1 MSKQVAV
8 SFEDKSV
15 KVVYASCEKGRTI
28 IQKTSVLKDE
38 DFDSFLKTAKFPD
51 LTVVCR
57 PKRFYSDTMMVP
69 PAKKTYLK
77 KIVEAEIR
85 KRFSEL
91 KDFSYFFSTLTEKTP
106 GEKGMREIFF
116 FAVDNNELYKITE
129 RFNRYGI
136 MVKYLCPDIPALS
149 HLIKSSENWKN
160 KTVLCLLISE
170 TERTFFLVRNGELCF
185 IRVTPSSGSELT
197 DLDVDNINMT
207 VNYCRQNLR
216 LNAELIILMN
226 AAITEGTLNTVIP
239 TVPVAYPT
247 SVLASDAT
255 LKNFVAP
262 ISAIVFGQELGDANL
277 LPLKYRRLFTQK
289 RVASYGTVF
298 FLLLSLIGFGLM
310 LINLSQIFLMKE
322 KINFL
327 RKDLTEINAVASAY
341 EKDTVKLQQLLP
353 LINLINEA
361 RSSPD
366 IQKALLSLR
375 FLPMENV
382 HIQTIQMNN
391 KKDFLLIQI
400 SGSISSKNYGD
411 LHRTFIKL
419 LANCSSVSGLAVV
432 SKNIELRNGHFQ
444 IDIEN
449 KI

>member
-1 MSKQVAV
+1 MAV

-38 DFDSFLKTAKFPD
+38 DFDSFLKTAKVPD

-57 PKRFYSDTMMVP
+57 PKKLYSDTMMVP
-69 PAKKTYLK
+69 PAKKIYQK

-91 KDFSYFFSTLTEKTP
+91 KDFSYFYNTLTEKMP
-106 GEKGMREIFF
+106 GDKGMREIFF
-116 FAVDNNELYKITE
+116 FAVDNSELYEITE
-129 RFNRYGI
+129 RFDRCGAT
-136 MVKYLCPDIPALS
+136 VKYLCPDILALS
-149 HLIKSSENWKN
+149 HLIKSSDDWKN
-160 KTVLCLLISE
+160 KTVLCLLVSE
-170 TERTFFLVRNGELCF
+170 KERTFFLVRNGELCF
-185 IRVTPSSGSELT
+185 IRVTPSLGSEIT
-197 DLDVDNINMT
+197 DLDLDNINMT
-207 VNYCRQNLR
+207 VSYCRQNLR

-226 AAITEGTLNTVIP
+226 ATIKEGTLNTIIP

-247 SVLASDAT
+247 SVLASHET
-255 LKNFVAP
+255 LKNFIAP

-277 LPLKYRRLFTQK
+277 LPLKYKRLFTQ
-289 RVASYGTVF
+289 RRFASYGTIF
-298 FLLLSLIGFGLM
+298 FLLFSLIGLALL
-310 LINLSQIFLMKE
+310 LINVSQIYLMKQ
-322 KINFL
+322 KINLL

-341 EKDTVKLQQLLP
+341 EKDTAQLQQLLP

-366 IQKALLSLR
+366 FQKALLSLR

-391 KKDFLLIQI
+391 KREFLLIQI

-411 LHRTFIKL
+411 MHRTFIKL
-419 LANCSSVSGLAVV
+419 LSNFSGVSGLAVV
-432 SKNIELRNGHFQ
+432 SKKMELRNGHFQ
-444 IDIEN
+444 IDIE
-449 KI
+449 KRV

>member
-15 KVVYASCEKGRTI
+15 KMVYASCEKGRTI
-28 IQKTSVLKDE
+28 IQKTSVLADE
-38 DFDSFLKTAKFPD
+38 DFDSFLKSAKFSD

-69 PAKKTYLK
+69 PAKKIYLK
-77 KIVEAEIR
+77 KIIESEIR

-91 KDFSYFFSTLTEKTP
+91 KDFSYFYSTLTEKMS

-116 FAVDNNELYKITE
+116 FAVDNRELHEITE
-129 RFNRYGI
+129 RFNRCGI
-136 MVKYLCPDIPALS
+136 AVKYLCPDILALS
-149 HLIKSSENWKN
+149 HLIKSSDNWKN
-160 KTVLCLLISE
+160 KTVLCLLVSE
-170 TERTFFLVRNGELCF
+170 TERTFFLVKNGELCF
-185 IRVTPSSGSELT
+185 IRVTPSLGSEIT
-197 DLDVDNINMT
+197 DLDIDNINMT
-207 VNYCRQNLR
+207 VSYCRQNLR

-226 AAITEGTLNTVIP
+226 AAIKEGTPNTIIP
-239 TVPVAYPT
+239 TVTVAYPT

-255 LKNFVAP
+255 LKNFITP

-277 LPLKYRRLFTQK
+277 LPLKYRRLFTQR
-289 RVASYGTVF
+289 RVASYGAIF
-298 FLLLSLIGFGLM
+298 FLLFSLIGLGLM
-310 LINLSQIFLMKE
+310 LINVSQIFLIME
-322 KINFL
+322 KINLL
-327 RKDLTEINAVASAY
+327 RKDLTEINAVTSAY
-341 EKDTVKLQQLLP
+341 EKDTARLQQFLP

-366 IQKALLSLR
+366 FQKALLSLR

-391 KKDFLLIQI
+391 KRDFLLIQI
-400 SGSISSKNYGD
+400 SGSISSKNYGEM
-411 LHRTFIKL
+411 HRTFTKL

-432 SKNIELRNGHFQ
+432 SKKIELRNGYFQ

-449 KI
+449 RL